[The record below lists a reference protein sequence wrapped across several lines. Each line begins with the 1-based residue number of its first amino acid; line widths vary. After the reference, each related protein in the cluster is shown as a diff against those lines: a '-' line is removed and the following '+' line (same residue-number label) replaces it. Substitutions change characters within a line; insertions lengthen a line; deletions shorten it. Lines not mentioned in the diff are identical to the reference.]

1 MARSG
6 TAGGALI
13 RSLELRVP
21 PVAVVLIAGALM
33 WALAWALPWPGAE
46 LAGRVLLAS
55 LVALS
60 GVVLGVAGIV
70 EFRRARTTVNPMT
83 PGASSSLVERGIYR
97 RTRNPM
103 YLGMA
108 LLLLGWGI
116 WLGSLVALLVLPLFT
131 AYLTR
136 FQIVPEERAL
146 AANFGEAFAA
156 YQRRVRRW
164 L

>member
-1 MARSG
+1 VR
-6 TAGGALI
+6 
-13 RSLELRVP
+13 LELRVP
-21 PVAVVLIAGALM
+21 PVAVVLVAGALM
-33 WALAWALPWPGAE
+33 WVLAWALPWPGAE
-46 LAGRVLLAS
+46 LPGRVLLAS

-60 GVVLGVAGIV
+60 GVAAGVAGII

-97 RTRNPM
+97 HTRNPM

-108 LLLLGWGI
+108 LVLLGWGI
-116 WLGSLVALLVLPLFT
+116 WLGSLVALLMLPPFS

-146 AANFGEAFAA
+146 AATFGDAFAG

>member
-1 MARSG
+1 MARG
-6 TAGGALI
+6 RTAGGALI

-21 PVAVVLIAGALM
+21 PVAVVLVAGALM
-33 WALAWALPWPGAE
+33 WALAWALPWPGPE
-46 LAGRVLLAS
+46 LPGRVLPALLA
-55 LVALS
+55 ALS
-60 GVVLGVAGIV
+60 GVAAGIAGII

-83 PGASSSLVERGIYR
+83 PSASSSLVDRGIYR

-131 AYLTR
+131 AWLTR
-136 FQIVPEERAL
+136 FQIIPEERAL
-146 AANFGEAFAA
+146 AARFGEEFAA